1 MHRNPVSLCFHIA
14 KKSREITTGKRA
26 LKGKVSVRDGQLS
39 QWAKH
44 DLCSGKGCHMRL
56 VAHEAARNQVG
67 VDERGD
73 VWRCEDRRRVGG
85 LDCTIWACENKFTG
99 AKSGADIS

>member
-1 MHRNPVSLCFHIA
+1 
-14 KKSREITTGKRA
+14 
-26 LKGKVSVRDGQLS
+26 
-39 QWAKH
+39 
-44 DLCSGKGCHMRL
+44 MRL

-99 AKSGADIS
+99 AKSGADMS